1 MGKREMVTLMLGAL
15 LVLTVGLPAT
25 GRADG
30 CGELGSRKQES
41 GHRIAFAS
49 LSVALNGTS
58 VARRP
63 LCSTVRPAWCLPAR
77 TARGEARNRRDAAA
91 GRHPVHEPVRA
102 IPNRDTGDRVTPRNL
117 PTGTAVPEGARRR
130 GSSETPQV

>member
-15 LVLTVGLPAT
+15 LVLTVGLPVT

-41 GHRIAFAS
+41 DHRIACAS

-58 VARRP
+58 AARRP
-63 LCSTVRPAWCLPAR
+63 LCSTVRPSWCLPTRAAR
-77 TARGEARNRRDAAA
+77 SQA
-91 GRHPVHEPVRA
+91 
-102 IPNRDTGDRVTPRNL
+102 
-117 PTGTAVPEGARRR
+117 
-130 GSSETPQV
+130 